1 VPDDAVRAAV
11 VQGDLGAIRGA
22 ARKAGMRTL
31 MEDGLA
37 KAARG
42 ITSVNE
48 VVRVA
53 LTPAHQ

>member
-1 VPDDAVRAAV
+1 
-11 VQGDLGAIRGA
+11 
-22 ARKAGMRTL
+22 MRTL